1 MVSEQQ
7 LELLK
12 QYKERSYINALLA
25 EESYDHYNFVKN
37 IINIPL
43 IICNTVM
50 VIINSIITNQ
60 DLLKILNIILNSS
73 TGLILSLISNFKV
86 YEKITQ
92 YHQLQIK
99 YNKLSHIIDSKIN
112 NDKENITSEYIT
124 SIIEDYDQILEAQEY
139 AFPVQIKKKIKH
151 QYEGKLSLPSS
162 LSVDIISVC
171 DTNSR
176 CFCNNV

>member
-73 TGLILSLISNFKV
+73 TGLILSLISN
-86 YEKITQ
+86 
-92 YHQLQIK
+92 
-99 YNKLSHIIDSKIN
+99 
-112 NDKENITSEYIT
+112 
-124 SIIEDYDQILEAQEY
+124 
-139 AFPVQIKKKIKH
+139 
-151 QYEGKLSLPSS
+151 
-162 LSVDIISVC
+162 
-171 DTNSR
+171 
-176 CFCNNV
+176 

>member
-12 QYKERSYINALLA
+12 QYKERSFINALLA

-73 TGLILSLISNFKV
+73 TGLILSLISNFKL
-86 YEKITQ
+86 YEHIQQ

-99 YNKLSHIIDSKIN
+99 FNKLCHLIDSKITNDLENIN
-112 NDKENITSEYIT
+112 NDFISNVV
-124 SIIEDYDQILEAQEY
+124 EDYDQISESIEFAY
-139 AFPVQIKKKIKH
+139 PNSVKKRIKK
-151 QYEGKLSLPSS
+151 QYEGKLHLPAS
-162 LSVDIISVC
+162 LSIDIVNICEDSKCCVK
-171 DTNSR
+171 
-176 CFCNNV
+176 V